1 MPARPG
7 SPPVRASLLLP
18 ILHVLGGLLMLFSM
32 TYLMPTLASLIYG
45 DGTWIDFVG
54 AGAAAL
60 VAGAA
65 LYFGCRRYKRELK
78 PRDGFILVT
87 LAWIMMAGI
96 ATVPLLLVVDGLTFT
111 DAFFE
116 TMSGLTTTGATVL
129 TGLEQLPPALN
140 IWRHELNWLGG
151 MGIIVLAVAIL
162 PLLGVGGMQLYK
174 AEATGVNK
182 DAKLTARIEDTAK
195 ALWLVYLSLT
205 VACIFA
211 LRLAGMNWLDAVC
224 HAFAALSL
232 GGFSTYDASVGQ
244 FGSPVIEAVLI
255 VFMVL
260 AAINFA
266 SHFLVW
272 RQRSP
277 LAYAADPEARAIVG
291 LLVASTL
298 VCAAYLTWRDVYPT
312 FLTSLR
318 HVAFNLVSIA
328 TDCGFASQDYD
339 KWPIFVPLW
348 MLFLS
353 CVTASSGSTGGGI
366 KMIRALVLAQ
376 QGRLELRRLVHPRL
390 VAPLSVNG
398 TNISP
403 SIAGAVLGFVF
414 LYILAVGELTFLLVA
429 SGLDFTSALTAIVAC
444 INNAG
449 PGLNVVG
456 PAQNYQSLTDF
467 QTWVCITA
475 MLVGRLEV
483 MTVFVLF
490 TRTFWRA

>member
-1 MPARPG
+1 MMFGR
-7 SPPVRASLLLP
+7 LLP
-18 ILHVLGGLLMLFSM
+18 ILHVLGGMLMFFSL
-32 TYLMPTLASLIYG
+32 TYLMPTVASLAYQ

-54 AGAAAL
+54 AGGLAFA
-60 VAGAA
+60 VGAI
-65 LYFGCRRYKRELK
+65 LFFGGRRYKRELK

-87 LAWIMMAGI
+87 LAWILMAAI
-96 ATVPLLLVVDGLTFT
+96 ATVPLLLVVEGLSWT

-116 TMSGLTTTGATVL
+116 SMSGLTTTGATVL
-129 TGLEQLPPALN
+129 TGLDKLPPALN

-195 ALWLVYLSLT
+195 ALWLVYLVLT
-205 VACIFA
+205 VACILA
-211 LRLAGMNWLDAVC
+211 LRLAGMNWLDAIC
-224 HAFAALSL
+224 HGFAALSL
-232 GGFSTYDASVGQ
+232 GGFSTYDNSVGY
-244 FGSPVIEAVLI
+244 FDSPLIEAVLI
-255 VFMVL
+255 AFML
-260 AAINFA
+260 IAAINFA

-272 RQRSP
+272 RKRSL
-277 LAYAADPEARAIVG
+277 LAYAEDAEARAIVA
-291 LLVASTL
+291 LLAASTV
-298 VCAAYLTWRDVYPT
+298 VCAGYLYGREVYPD

-328 TDCGFASQDYD
+328 TDCGFVSQDYD

-353 CVTASSGSTGGGI
+353 CVSSSSGSTGGGI
-366 KMIRALVLAQ
+366 KMIRTLILAQ

-390 VAPLSVNG
+390 IAPLRVGGSTV
-398 TNISP
+398 SP

-414 LYILAVGELTFLLVA
+414 LYVLAVGELTFLLVA

-456 PAQNYQSLTDF
+456 PAQNFQVLTDF
-467 QTWVCITA
+467 QTWVCTAA
-475 MLVGRLEV
+475 MLIGRLEV